1 MNEQPMNEQRSR
13 RSTWFWVMIG
23 GGLFALFLAVIV
35 GLAFAIVHATGG
47 GELSSFG
54 SGLGSGNIGV
64 IDVDGVI
71 LSAET
76 PIDQLRKFADDSSIR
91 AIILHINSPGG
102 GAAASQEIYEEVKR
116 IRDQKKKP
124 IIASIESV
132 GASGAYYIAA
142 GTSKIYAN
150 RASIVGS
157 IGVIMEYTNYGDLLK
172 WAKLKNVTIKAG
184 DLKDAGSPTR
194 DLTPKEQAYMQGLVD
209 NMHQQFIDDV
219 ASGRRRSVTEIQPL
233 ATGQV
238 WTGQQAVPLHLIDS
252 IGSFQDALRATAKE
266 VGISGEPQVVK
277 PFIRRKT
284 LLDILTSPGD
294 LFPGPD
300 KLLERNVGFY
310 FLWR

>member
-1 MNEQPMNEQRSR
+1 MNEQKKRSA
-13 RSTWFWVMIG
+13 WFWVLIG
-23 GGLFALFLAVIV
+23 GGLFVVGLAVIV
-35 GLAFAIVHATGG
+35 GLAFAIVHATGD
-47 GELSSFG
+47 SDIAAFG
-54 SGLGSGNIGV
+54 TGKIGV

-71 LSAET
+71 LNAET
-76 PIDQLRKFADDSSIR
+76 PISQLRKFADDSSIR

-116 IRDQKKKP
+116 IRDEKKKP
-124 IIASIESV
+124 IVASIESV
-132 GASGAYYIAA
+132 GASGAYYIAS
-142 GTSKIYAN
+142 GTEKIFAN

-184 DLKDAGSPTR
+184 ELKDAPSPVH
-194 DLTPKEQAYMQGLVD
+194 DLTPKEMAYMQGLVD

-219 ASGRRRSVTEIQPL
+219 ASGRKRSVTEIQPL

-252 IGSFQDALRATAKE
+252 IGSFQDALRATAKQ
-266 VGISGEPQVVK
+266 VGISGDPEVVK
-277 PFIRRKT
+277 PYIRRKT
-284 LLDILTSPGD
+284 LLDILTSPSD
-294 LFPGPD
+294 LFPGPEQ
-300 KLLERNVGFY
+300 LLEKNIGFY

>member
-1 MNEQPMNEQRSR
+1 MNEQQKRSP
-13 RSTWFWVMIG
+13 WFWVVLG
-23 GGLFALFLAVIV
+23 GALFVLFVSAIV
-35 GLAFAIVHATGG
+35 GLAFAIMHTSGS
-47 GELSSFG
+47 EQFG
-54 SGLGSGNIGV
+54 SLGSNNIGV

-76 PIDQLRKFADDSSIR
+76 PIDQLRKFNDDSSIK

-102 GAAASQEIYEEVKR
+102 GAAASQEIFEEVRR
-116 IRDQKKKP
+116 IRNEKKKP
-124 IIASIESV
+124 IVASIESV

-142 GTSKIYAN
+142 GSSKIYAN

-184 DLKDAGSPTR
+184 ELKDAGSPTR

-209 NMHQQFIDDV
+209 NMHAQFIEDV
-219 ASGRRRSVTEIQPL
+219 ATGRGQQVAQVQPL

-238 WTGQQAVPLHLIDS
+238 WTGQQAIPLHLIDTL
-252 IGSFQDALRATAKE
+252 GSFQDALQATAKQ

-277 PFIRRKT
+277 PVIKRKS
-284 LLDILTSPGD
+284 LLEALTSPGD
-294 LFPGPD
+294 LFPGPE
-300 KLLERNVGFY
+300 KLLEQNVGFY

>member
-1 MNEQPMNEQRSR
+1 MNEQQK
-13 RSTWFWVMIG
+13 RSTWFWLLIG
-23 GGLFALFLAVIV
+23 GGLFAVVLAVIV
-35 GLAFAIVHATGG
+35 GLAFAIVRATGDSDI
-47 GELSSFG
+47 SSFG
-54 SGLGSGNIGV
+54 SDKIGV

-76 PIDQLRKFADDSSIR
+76 PISQLRKFADDTSIR

-116 IRDQKKKP
+116 IRDEKKKP
-124 IIASIESV
+124 IVASIESE
-132 GASGAYYIAA
+132 GASGAYYIAS
-142 GTSKIYAN
+142 GTSKIFAN

-172 WAKLKNVTIKAG
+172 WAKLKNVIIKAG
-184 DLKDAGSPTR
+184 DLKDAPSPVR

-219 ASGRRRSVTEIQPL
+219 ASGRKRPVSEIQPL

-238 WTGQQAVPLHLIDS
+238 WTGQQAVPLHLIDT
-252 IGSFQDALRATAKE
+252 IGSFQDALRATAKQ

-277 PFIRRKT
+277 PYIRRRS
-284 LLDILTSPGD
+284 LLDILTSPSD
-294 LFPGPD
+294 LFPGPEQ
-300 KLLERNVGFY
+300 LLEKNVGFY

>member
-1 MNEQPMNEQRSR
+1 MNEQQK
-13 RSTWFWVMIG
+13 RSTWFWVLIG
-23 GGLFALFLAVIV
+23 GGLFALVLVAIV
-35 GLAFAIVHATGG
+35 GLSFAIVHASGDSKF
-47 GELSSFG
+47 SSFG
-54 SGLGSGNIGV
+54 SGLGSDNIGV
-64 IDVDGVI
+64 VDVDGVI

-76 PIDQLRKFADDSSIR
+76 PISQMRKFEDDSSIR

-132 GASGAYYIAA
+132 GASGAYYIAS
-142 GTSKIYAN
+142 GTTKIYAN

-184 DLKDAGSPTR
+184 ELKDAGSPVR

-209 NMHQQFIDDV
+209 NMHQQFIEDV
-219 ASGRRRSVTEIQPL
+219 ASGRKRPVAEIQPL

-238 WTGQQAVPLHLIDS
+238 WTGQQAVPLHLIDA
-252 IGSFQDALRATAKE
+252 IGSFQDALNDRQT
-266 VGISGEPQVVK
+266 GWHLG
-277 PFIRRKT
+277 R
-284 LLDILTSPGD
+284 SPGGQT
-294 LFPGPD
+294 LHPAQIAVRHTHFPRRP
-300 KLLERNVGFY
+300 FP
-310 FLWR
+310 

>member
-1 MNEQPMNEQRSR
+1 MNEQPK
-13 RSTWFWVMIG
+13 RSTWFWVLIG
-23 GGLFALFLAVIV
+23 GSLFAVFLAVIV
-35 GLAFAIVHATGG
+35 GLAFAIVHTAGG
-47 GELSSFG
+47 GGRLSSIG
-54 SGLGSGNIGV
+54 PGLGSGNIGV

-76 PIDQLRKFADDSSIR
+76 PIDQLRKFADDNSIK
-91 AIILHINSPGG
+91 AIVLHINSPGG
-102 GAAASQEIYEEVKR
+102 GAAASQEIYEEVR
-116 IRDQKKKP
+116 HIRDEKKKP
-124 IIASIESV
+124 IVASIESV

-142 GTSKIYAN
+142 GTGKIYAN

-184 DLKDAGSPTR
+184 ELKDAGSPTR
-194 DLTPKEQAYMQGLVD
+194 DLTPREQAYMQGLVD
-209 NMHQQFIDDV
+209 NMHAQFIDDV
-219 ASGRRRSVTEIQPL
+219 ASGRRRQVAEIQPL

-252 IGSFQDALRATAKE
+252 IGSFQDALEATAKQ
-266 VGISGEPQVVK
+266 VGISGDPNVVK
-277 PFIRRKT
+277 PTIKRKT
-284 LLDILTSPGD
+284 LLDALTSPSD
-294 LFPGPD
+294 LFPGPE

>member
-1 MNEQPMNEQRSR
+1 MNEQQK
-13 RSTWFWVMIG
+13 RSTWFWVLIG
-23 GGLFALFLAVIV
+23 GGLFAIVLAVIV
-35 GLAFAIVHATGG
+35 GLAFAIVHATGDRD
-47 GELSSFG
+47 LSAFG
-54 SGLGSGNIGV
+54 SDNIGV

-76 PIDQLRKFADDSSIR
+76 PINQLRKFADDSSIR

-116 IRDQKKKP
+116 IRDEKKKP
-124 IIASIESV
+124 IVASIESE
-132 GASGAYYIAA
+132 GASGAYYIAS
-142 GTSKIYAN
+142 GTEKIFAN

-157 IGVIMEYTNYGDLLK
+157 IGVIMEYTNYDDLLK

-184 DLKDAGSPTR
+184 ELKDVPSPVR
-194 DLTPKEQAYMQGLVD
+194 DLTPKELAYMQGLVD

-219 ASGRRRSVTEIQPL
+219 ASGRKRPVTEIQPL

-252 IGSFQDALRATAKE
+252 IGSFQDALRATAKQ
-266 VGISGEPQVVK
+266 VGISGDPQVVK
-277 PFIRRKT
+277 PYIRRKS
-284 LLDILTSPGD
+284 LLDILTSPSD
-294 LFPGPD
+294 LFPGPQQ
-300 KLLERNVGFY
+300 LLEKNVGFY

>member
-1 MNEQPMNEQRSR
+1 MNEQQK
-13 RSTWFWVMIG
+13 RSTWFWVLIG
-23 GGLFALFLAVIV
+23 GGLFALVVAVIV
-35 GLAFAIVHATGG
+35 GLAFAIVHATGDNDM
-47 GELSSFG
+47 SAFG
-54 SGLGSGNIGV
+54 SGLGSDKIGV
-64 IDVDGVI
+64 VDVDGVI

-76 PIDQLRKFADDSSIR
+76 PISQMRKFADDSSIR

-116 IRDQKKKP
+116 IRDEKKKP
-124 IIASIESV
+124 IVASIESE
-132 GASGAYYIAA
+132 GASGAYYIAS
-142 GTSKIYAN
+142 GTEKIYAN

-184 DLKDAGSPTR
+184 ELKDTPSPIH
-194 DLTPKEQAYMQGLVD
+194 DLTPKEMAYMQGLVD

-219 ASGRRRSVTEIQPL
+219 ASGRKRPVTEIQPL

-252 IGSFQDALRATAKE
+252 IGSFQDALKATAKQ
-266 VGISGEPQVVK
+266 VGISGAPQVVK
-277 PFIRRKT
+277 PYIRRKS
-284 LLDILTSPGD
+284 LIDILTSPSD
-294 LFPGPD
+294 LFPGPQQ
-300 KLLERNVGFY
+300 LLEKNVGFY

>member
-1 MNEQPMNEQRSR
+1 MGADRRWAFCRCPGRNRRFRLCHRPRHRGQR
-13 RSTWFWVMIG
+13 F
-23 GGLFALFLAVIV
+23 
-35 GLAFAIVHATGG
+35 
-47 GELSSFG
+47 SSFG
-54 SGLGSGNIGV
+54 SDKIGV

-76 PIDQLRKFADDSSIR
+76 PISQLRKFADDTSIR

-116 IRDQKKKP
+116 IRDEKKKP
-124 IIASIESV
+124 IVASIESE
-132 GASGAYYIAA
+132 GASGAYYIAS
-142 GTSKIYAN
+142 GTSKIFAN

-172 WAKLKNVTIKAG
+172 WAKLKNVIIKAG
-184 DLKDAGSPTR
+184 DLKDAPSPVR

-219 ASGRRRSVTEIQPL
+219 ASGRKRPVSEIQPL

-238 WTGQQAVPLHLIDS
+238 WTGQQAVPLHLIDT
-252 IGSFQDALRATAKE
+252 IGSFQDALRATAKQ

-277 PFIRRKT
+277 PYIRRRS
-284 LLDILTSPGD
+284 LLDILTSPSD
-294 LFPGPD
+294 LFPGPEQ
-300 KLLERNVGFY
+300 LLEKNVGFY

>member
-1 MNEQPMNEQRSR
+1 MNEQHK
-13 RSTWFWVMIG
+13 RSTWFWVLIG
-23 GGLFALFLAVIV
+23 GSLFAVFLIIVV
-35 GLAFAIVHATGG
+35 GLAFAIVHTANGDQ
-47 GELSSFG
+47 LSSFG

-71 LSAET
+71 LNAET
-76 PIDQLRKFADDSSIR
+76 PIDQLRKFADDDSIK
-91 AIILHINSPGG
+91 AIILHIDSPGG
-102 GAAASQEIYEEVKR
+102 GAAASQEVYEEVRR
-116 IRDQKKKP
+116 IRTEKKKP
-124 IIASIESV
+124 IVASIESV
-132 GASGAYYIAA
+132 GASGAYYIAS

-209 NMHQQFIDDV
+209 NMHVQFIEDV
-219 ASGRRRSVTEIQPL
+219 AAGRDQSVAQIQPL

-238 WTGQQAVPLHLIDS
+238 WTGQQALPLHLIDS
-252 IGSFQDALRATAKE
+252 IGSFRDTLLATAKQ
-266 VGISGEPQVVK
+266 VGISGEPNVVK
-277 PFIRRKT
+277 PLVRRKT
-284 LLDILTSPGD
+284 LLDTLLNPSD
-294 LFPGPD
+294 LFPNPE
-300 KLLERNVGFY
+300 KLLEKNVGFY

>member
-1 MNEQPMNEQRSR
+1 MNEQQK
-13 RSTWFWVMIG
+13 RSTWFWVLIG
-23 GGLFALFLAVIV
+23 GGLFTVVLAVIV

-47 GELSSFG
+47 SQLSSFG
-54 SGLGSGNIGV
+54 SDNIGV

-76 PIDQLRKFADDSSIR
+76 PISQLRKFADDSSIR

-124 IIASIESV
+124 IVASIESE
-132 GASGAYYIAA
+132 GASGAYYIAS

-184 DLKDAGSPTR
+184 DLKDVPSPIR
-194 DLTPKEQAYMQGLVD
+194 ELTPKEQAYMQGLVD

-219 ASGRRRSVTEIQPL
+219 ASGRRRPVTEIQPL

-252 IGSFQDALRATAKE
+252 IGSFQDALMATAKQ

-277 PFIRRKT
+277 PYIRRKS
-284 LLDILTSPGD
+284 LFDILTSPGD
-294 LFPGPD
+294 LFPGPEQ
-300 KLLERNVGFY
+300 LLEKNVGFY
-310 FLWR
+310 YLWR

>member
-1 MNEQPMNEQRSR
+1 MNEQQKRSA
-13 RSTWFWVMIG
+13 WFWVVIG
-23 GGLFALFLAVIV
+23 GGLFVVGLAVVV
-35 GLAFAIVHATGG
+35 GLAFVIVHASGDSD
-47 GELSSFG
+47 LSAFG
-54 SGLGSGNIGV
+54 SDKIGV

-76 PIDQLRKFADDSSIR
+76 PISQLRKFADDSSIR

-124 IIASIESV
+124 IVASIESE
-132 GASGAYYIAA
+132 GASGAYYIAS
-142 GTSKIYAN
+142 GTEKIFAN

-184 DLKDAGSPTR
+184 ELKDAPSPVR
-194 DLTPKEQAYMQGLVD
+194 DLTPKEMAYMQGLVD
-209 NMHQQFIDDV
+209 NMHEQFIDDV
-219 ASGRRRSVTEIQPL
+219 ASGRKRPVTEIQPL

-252 IGSFQDALRATAKE
+252 IGSFQDTLRATAKQ
-266 VGISGEPQVVK
+266 VGISGDPQVVK
-277 PFIRRKT
+277 PYIRRKS
-284 LLDILTSPGD
+284 LIDILTSTSD
-294 LFPGPD
+294 LFPGPQQ
-300 KLLERNVGFY
+300 LLEKNVGFY
-310 FLWR
+310 YLWR

>member
-1 MNEQPMNEQRSR
+1 MNEQQKRSP
-13 RSTWFWVMIG
+13 WFWVLIG
-23 GGLFALFLAVIV
+23 GGLLAVVVAVIV
-35 GLAFAIVHATGG
+35 GLAFAIVHATGDSD
-47 GELSSFG
+47 LSAFG
-54 SGLGSGNIGV
+54 SDKIGV

-71 LSAET
+71 LNAET
-76 PIDQLRKFADDSSIR
+76 PISQLRKFADDNSIR

-116 IRDQKKKP
+116 IRVEKKKP
-124 IIASIESV
+124 IVASIESV
-132 GASGAYYIAA
+132 GASGAFYIAS

-184 DLKDAGSPTR
+184 ELKDAPSPVR
-194 DLTPKEQAYMQGLVD
+194 DLTPAEQAYMQGLVD

-219 ASGRRRSVTEIQPL
+219 ASGRKRPVTEIQPL

-238 WTGQQAVPLHLIDS
+238 WTGQQAAPLHLIDS
-252 IGSFQDALRATAKE
+252 IGSFQDALRATAKQ

-277 PFIRRKT
+277 PYIRRKS
-284 LLDILTSPGD
+284 LIDILTSPSD
-294 LFPGPD
+294 LFPGPEQ
-300 KLLERNVGFY
+300 LLEKNVGFY

>member
-1 MNEQPMNEQRSR
+1 MNEQQVSAQRK

-23 GGLFALFLAVIV
+23 GGLFAVFLAVIV

-47 GELSSFG
+47 GQLSA
-54 SGLGSGNIGV
+54 LGSDNIGV

-76 PIDQLRKFADDSSIR
+76 PIGQLRKFADDSSIR

-124 IIASIESV
+124 IVASIESE
-132 GASGAYYIAA
+132 GASGAYYIAS

-184 DLKDAGSPTR
+184 DLKDAPSPVR

-219 ASGRRRSVTEIQPL
+219 ASGRGRPVTEIQQL

-252 IGSFQDALRATAKE
+252 IGSFQDALSATAKQ

-277 PFIRRKT
+277 PYIRHKS
-284 LLDILTSPGD
+284 LLDILTGPGD